1 MMRTHAIA
9 AGMTPDR
16 LISRTDKVARR
27 RSMDAVYFE
36 QFTANKFGNS
46 HRGSAKR
53 EVAHLFAGAGESARL
68 RACMRSHRARIGF

>member
-1 MMRTHAIA
+1 
-9 AGMTPDR
+9 
-16 LISRTDKVARR
+16 
-27 RSMDAVYFE
+27 MDAVYFE